1 MTVFAEIAE
10 ALIEGNAP
18 QVKHL
23 AEKALEQGSSPI
35 DIVNLGLIKGMDVVG
50 EKFKE
55 LEISV
60 PEVLISAR
68 AMHTGLE
75 IVKPLLSKREVES
88 RAVFMIGTVKG
99 DIHEI
104 GKNLVSML
112 MEGAGFTIIDLG
124 VDVPAKKFVEEI
136 KEKNPDIVGMSALL
150 TITMQE
156 MEDIIKSIEKAG
168 LRENVKIIIG
178 GAPVTQEFAD
188 RIGADGYGEDGRDAV
203 KKAKALL
210 GME

>member
-1 MTVFAEIAE
+1 MTIFAEIAE

-18 QVKHL
+18 QVKLL
-23 AEKALEQGSSPI
+23 AEKALEQGRSPI
-35 DIVNLGLIKGMDVVG
+35 DIVNLGMIKGMDVVG

-55 LEISV
+55 MEISV

-75 IVKPLLSKREVES
+75 IVKPLLSKREIES

-112 MEGAGFTIIDLG
+112 MEGAGFTVIDLG
-124 VDVPAKKFVEEI
+124 VDVSAKTFIEEI
-136 KEKNPDIVGMSALL
+136 REKNPDIVGMSALL

-156 MEDIIKSIEKAG
+156 MEDIITGIKKAG
-168 LRENVKIIIG
+168 LRENVKIMIG